1 MHFSSKI
8 LSRKIRLN
16 YSDKNESFLALI
28 IQISDDDSR
37 IHETREDIREIN
49 DPDKVVIFCKVAPAK
64 VSNVQFLLAM
74 KYTNA
79 DACH

>member
-1 MHFSSKI
+1 MKAS
-8 LSRKIRLN
+8 
-16 YSDKNESFLALI
+16 LALI
-28 IQISDDDSR
+28 IQDDSR
-37 IHETREDIREIN
+37 IHETREDIHEIN
-49 DPDKVVIFCKVAPAK
+49 DSDKEAIFCKVAAAK